1 MKPEGPIKRIKNTGK
16 LLLKAGNA
24 FLDDNALKMSASL
37 AYYTTFAIAPLLLII
52 VSLAGIFYGPEAGR
66 GMVFAELNKF
76 VGSEA
81 AIQIQETIKNIS
93 NNNDSV
99 FAILIGSVTL
109 FIGTT
114 GVFVEIQDSINQI
127 WRVKA
132 KPKKGWKKL
141 ITNRILSF
149 SMVIG
154 LGFLLIVSLLING
167 IILALSEKL
176 KIYFPDTTIL
186 VINSFNLIL
195 TFAVISTLFGII
207 FRFLPDVIIR
217 WKDVSIGAFFT
228 TILFMIG
235 KLMIELYIEKVG
247 PGSAYGAAGSLIVIL
262 IWVYYTSAILYYG
275 AEFTQV
281 YADCYGEKI
290 KPAPYAVHILQVE
303 KEVNVKVLPKQEH
316 ESTHEGND
324 IEVKSRKN

>member
-1 MKPEGPIKRIKNTGK
+1 METIKRIKNTGN

-52 VSLAGIFYGPEAGR
+52 ISLAGMVYGQEAGQ
-66 GMVFAELNKF
+66 GKVFAELNKF
-76 VGSEA
+76 VGSQA
-81 AIQIQETIKNIS
+81 AVQIQETIKNIS
-93 NNNDSV
+93 EHQNSV
-99 FAILIGSVTL
+99 FAIIIGSITL

-132 KPKKGWKKL
+132 KPQKNWKKL
-141 ITNRILSF
+141 IRNRILSF

-167 IILALSEKL
+167 IALTLSEKL
-176 KIYFPDTTIL
+176 RIYFPDTTIL
-186 VINSFNLIL
+186 VINSFNLIM
-195 TFAVISTLFGII
+195 TFTLISALFGII
-207 FRFLPDVIIR
+207 FKFLPDVLIE
-217 WKDVSIGAFFT
+217 WKDIRIGAFFT

-235 KLMIELYIEKVG
+235 KLLIGFYIEKVS
-247 PGSAYGAAGSLIVIL
+247 PASAYGAAGSLIVIL
-262 IWVYYTSAILYYG
+262 IWVYYSSAILFFG

-281 YADCYGEKI
+281 YADCYGGKI
-290 KPAPYAVHILQVE
+290 RPASYAIHILQVE
-303 KEVNVKVLPKQEH
+303 KEIKVNVLPTQDH
-316 ESTHEGND
+316 ETTHDGND
-324 IEVKSRKN
+324 LEKKAPKT